1 MTRRREIV
9 PGPLTAART
18 ACLTLWRFPDRI
30 PRATLSTRAEM
41 SESTDDEAYDYD
53 ETGRESDDYS
63 DDFGD
68 ETDDDAVDASP
79 ARTNSAEPEDAPAFT
94 GASMATGADVSQA
107 ASSAAAATARFQAAA
122 TAAAASGPT
131 PAAAEAASGASDP
144 ESATRALQALNLM
157 ATGVVS
163 HTDALL
169 RGFDSAEAFA
179 SRVRA
184 IASASLA
191 VAGRDASDASDAIG
205 ADDLNGVVAA
215 AIEAAAAG
223 DSATHTYEG
232 YKLQNLL
239 GEVMNRANKVGW
251 TSHAHTGVDVPVFAF
266 GVGAEAFRG
275 SRDNFR
281 VGQLMIDA
289 LGVDPAEGY
298 KAFRDRLSLVDAD
311 ETPP

>member
-1 MTRRREIV
+1 M
-9 PGPLTAART
+9 
-18 ACLTLWRFPDRI
+18 
-30 PRATLSTRAEM
+30 
-41 SESTDDEAYDYD
+41 
-53 ETGRESDDYS
+53 
-63 DDFGD
+63 
-68 ETDDDAVDASP
+68 
-79 ARTNSAEPEDAPAFT
+79 
-94 GASMATGADVSQA
+94 
-107 ASSAAAATARFQAAA
+107 
-122 TAAAASGPT
+122 
-131 PAAAEAASGASDP
+131 
-144 ESATRALQALNLM
+144 
-157 ATGVVS
+157 
-163 HTDALL
+163 
-169 RGFDSAEAFA
+169 
-179 SRVRA
+179 
-184 IASASLA
+184 
-191 VAGRDASDASDAIG
+191 
-205 ADDLNGVVAA
+205 VAA